1 MITDRPLP
9 EPIARFAE
17 VYERAAAA
25 EPEGHLPFRPALAT
39 VDRDG
44 RVSCRFVLV
53 KEWDA
58 DGFAFYTNY
67 ESRKAEDLED
77 RPRAALTWHWWS
89 IDEQVRVEGVVE
101 KVSPGRSDAYF
112 RSRPRG
118 SQIGAWASAQ
128 SRPIDSREALEAAVA
143 EVEKR
148 FDGVDEIPRP
158 PHWGGYLVRPD
169 RMEFWRAGE
178 SRLHD
183 RFAYVRSGDGQ
194 SWTMSRLSP

>member
-1 MITDRPLP
+1 VL
-9 EPIARFAE
+9 
-17 VYERAAAA
+17 ERQI
-25 EPEGHLPFRPALAT
+25 
-39 VDRDG
+39 
-44 RVSCRFVLV
+44 RVSGDVERV
-53 KEWDA
+53 
-58 DGFAFYTNY
+58 
-67 ESRKAEDLED
+67 S
-77 RPRAALTWHWWS
+77 
-89 IDEQVRVEGVVE
+89 EQASE
-101 KVSPGRSDAYF
+101 AYF